1 MAIKQIWP
9 KAFQLLKKYRYV
21 ALMLGVGIMLLLLP
35 AGGTGEAASQ
45 SAAAAPIQQEQTLE
59 EQLEQILSQIR
70 GAGKVRV
77 MLSLRTGAETL
88 YQTDGDVSYS
98 DSGSSE
104 QTKAVTVTDG
114 QRNETG
120 LIRQINPPSY
130 LGAVVVCQGGDDPK
144 VQLDI
149 VNAVSRITGLG
160 ADKISVLKMK

>member
-1 MAIKQIWP
+1 MAINRIWN
-9 KAFQLLKKYRYV
+9 KAYQLLKKYRYI
-21 ALMLGVGIMLLLLP
+21 ALMLGVGVFLLLLP
-35 AGGTGEAASQ
+35 TGGSGAPQPQ
-45 SAAAAPIQQEQTLE
+45 STADTTAREEFSME
-59 EQLEQILSQIR
+59 EQLEQILCQIQ

-77 MLSLRTGAETL
+77 MLSVRTGAETL

-104 QTKAVTVTDG
+104 QTKLVTVTDG

-120 LIRQINPPSY
+120 LVRQVNPPSY
-130 LGAVVVCQGGDDPK
+130 LGAVVVCQGGDDPR

-160 ADKISVLKMK
+160 ADRISVLKMK

>member
-1 MAIKQIWP
+1 MAINRIWN
-9 KAFQLLKKYRYV
+9 KAYQLLKKYRYI
-21 ALMLGVGIMLLLLP
+21 ALMLGVGVFLLLLP
-35 AGGTGEAASQ
+35 TGGSGGPQAQ
-45 SAAAAPIQQEQTLE
+45 STADTTAREEFSLE
-59 EQLEQILSQIR
+59 EQLEQILCQIQ

-77 MLSLRTGAETL
+77 MLSVRTGAETL

-104 QTKAVTVTDG
+104 QTKSVTVTDG

-120 LIRQINPPSY
+120 LIRQVNPPSY
-130 LGAVVVCQGGDDPK
+130 LGAVVVCQGGDDPR

-160 ADKISVLKMK
+160 ADRISVLKMK